1 MSVARNDLSA
11 LERLPEILPDD
22 VGRNVLPDFVQHV
35 QLPSENFLI
44 RQTVKNGFVN
54 ITSIPGG
61 WEERH
66 TRGEDRQDPAAKR
79 SMRGTDRTKQSRR
92 GLVSNNHISLS
103 VGLVGESNGT
113 YERCG
118 QRRCLPRGL
127 RE

>member
-22 VGRNVLPDFVQHV
+22 LGCDVLPDFVQHV

-44 RQTVKNGFVN
+44 RQTEKMGLLVSPLFP
-54 ITSIPGG
+54 SG
-61 WEERH
+61 WEERR

-92 GLVSNNHISLS
+92 GLVSNNHISFS
-103 VGLVGESNGT
+103 IGLVGESNGT